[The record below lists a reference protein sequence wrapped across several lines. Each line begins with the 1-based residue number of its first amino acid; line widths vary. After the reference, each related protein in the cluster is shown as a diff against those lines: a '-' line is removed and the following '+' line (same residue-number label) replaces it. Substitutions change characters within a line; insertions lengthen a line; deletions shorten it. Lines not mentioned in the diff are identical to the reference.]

1 MSKQASKSVSQS
13 VSQFGSKSIAP
24 SGTPSI
30 VPAARKSSGGN
41 GVATSARGSSPAGKP
56 IVRSAGTPTLKAGS
70 TQSAKTSQASGSTK
84 AASKAS
90 TKASTKVST
99 KSSTGASTGAS
110 PIASPASTQPA
121 AKQPI
126 TKRARVGG
134 VRPGLPASG
143 ARKAQQVDVAV
154 TIEVDAITEAVT
166 PVAARTVSKST
177 ASSSPTSSSSTSSAT
192 ASNAAKTRGA
202 NAPTKPR
209 SLSERPIDEI
219 WREYRATPTS
229 EVRHFLIARH
239 LDLVA
244 YAAERLH
251 KRLPS
256 EVEINDLKSAGAF
269 GLMDAVESFD
279 PDRGVKFETFCTQ
292 RIRGA
297 MFDELRSMDWVPRL
311 VRSRTAKVDKVRK
324 SIEMETG
331 NRPTEEEVASRL
343 NVSGDE
349 FEKLQKDSRPVSMV
363 SLTRKC
369 FETDSSKDVREIDV
383 VEDGRQENPLQAVQK
398 QDLQALITK
407 GLSRAERLIVIL
419 YYYEEMTMKEIGA
432 TLDLSESRVSQMH
445 SSILARLKAQMQH
458 REPTEE

>member
-1 MSKQASKSVSQS
+1 MSKTTASASQATSQSNSQSKSTVTPASS
-13 VSQFGSKSIAP
+13 AP
-24 SGTPSI
+24 S
-30 VPAARKSSGGN
+30 SGKGKA
-41 GVATSARGSSPAGKP
+41 GTSA
-56 IVRSAGTPTLKAGS
+56 S
-70 TQSAKTSQASGSTK
+70 TAHT
-84 AASKAS
+84 
-90 TKASTKVST
+90 V
-99 KSSTGASTGAS
+99 
-110 PIASPASTQPA
+110 
-121 AKQPI
+121 
-126 TKRARVGG
+126 TKRARTSAS
-134 VRPGLPASG
+134 LPAAASAAHG
-143 ARKAQQVDVAV
+143 RKS
-154 TIEVDAITEAVT
+154 T
-166 PVAARTVSKST
+166 PVALAALEAVEIAVETALTASASPTTTRAGKSKVPAAPRTISKTTAST
-177 ASSSPTSSSSTSSAT
+177 AAAT
-192 ASNAAKTRGA
+192 RAAK
-202 NAPTKPR
+202 APPKP
-209 SLSERPIDEI
+209 LTLAERPIDSV
-219 WREYRATPTS
+219 WREYRVTPTT
-229 EVRHFLIARH
+229 EIRNFLIRKH
-239 LDLVA
+239 LDLVS

-269 GLMDAVESFD
+269 GLMDAVDGFD

-292 RIRGA
+292 RVRGA

-331 NRPTEEEVASRL
+331 AKATEDEVATRL

-349 FEKLQKDSRPVSMV
+349 FEKLQKDSRPISMV

-383 VEDGRQENPLQAVQK
+383 VEDGRQENPLQVVQK

-458 REPTEE
+458 RETTED

>member
-1 MSKQASKSVSQS
+1 MSRTARENPSVRKQVKAAASASPARSTA
-13 VSQFGSKSIAP
+13 GPAKSIAP
-24 SGTPSI
+24 S
-30 VPAARKSSGGN
+30 AA
-41 GVATSARGSSPAGKP
+41 
-56 IVRSAGTPTLKAGS
+56 
-70 TQSAKTSQASGSTK
+70 
-84 AASKAS
+84 
-90 TKASTKVST
+90 
-99 KSSTGASTGAS
+99 
-110 PIASPASTQPA
+110 
-121 AKQPI
+121 
-126 TKRARVGG
+126 
-134 VRPGLPASG
+134 LPASRAG
-143 ARKAQQVDVAV
+143 RS
-154 TIEVDAITEAVT
+154 
-166 PVAARTVSKST
+166 AAS
-177 ASSSPTSSSSTSSAT
+177 AAPSAT
-192 ASNAAKTRGA
+192 AVAEFPSDAAAKRPTTKSRTAKPAAAIPAATESRASAKPSRTRSVAAVDVTSVAVAAEMPSAKVPSVKVSSVKVPSAKPLRSVTKATASGA
-202 NAPTKPR
+202 AAARAAKAPAKPL
-209 SLSERPIDEI
+209 SLAERPIDQI
-219 WREYRATPTS
+219 WREYRVSPTE
-229 EVRHFLIARH
+229 EVRNFLIGRH

-279 PDRGVKFETFCTQ
+279 PDRGVKFETYCTQ

-311 VRSRTAKVDKVRK
+311 VRSRTAKVEKVRK

-331 NRPTEEEVASRL
+331 ARPTEDEVAARL

-349 FEKLQKDSRPVSMV
+349 FEKLQKDSRPISMV

-458 REPTEE
+458 RENTEE